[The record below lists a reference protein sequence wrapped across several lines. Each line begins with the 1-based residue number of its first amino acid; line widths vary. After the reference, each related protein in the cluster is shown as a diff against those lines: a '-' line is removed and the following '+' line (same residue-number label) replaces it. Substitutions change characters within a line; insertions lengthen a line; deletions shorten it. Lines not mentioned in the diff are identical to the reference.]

1 MEALKIL
8 FGSWI
13 GILSLVTVVGSI
25 AIISVLVALGLRKA
39 NENGSRG

>member
-13 GILSLVTVVGSI
+13 GILSLVTVLGSI
-25 AIISVLVALGLRKA
+25 VIISVLAALGLRKA
-39 NENGSRG
+39 NENGSEG